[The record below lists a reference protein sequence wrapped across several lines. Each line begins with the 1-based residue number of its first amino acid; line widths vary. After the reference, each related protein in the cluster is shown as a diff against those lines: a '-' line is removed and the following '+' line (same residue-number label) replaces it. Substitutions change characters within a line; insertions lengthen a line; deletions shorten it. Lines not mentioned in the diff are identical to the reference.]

1 MKRFLAF
8 TLVLVMSVSLF
19 SACGSDSGNTG
30 AADTGS
36 ASGQTAVKDT
46 QGNTGEPTNL
56 KVWLRKQEIMQ
67 PFQEMVDKYQESNP
81 NVKITLER
89 PGGDKYYAT
98 IKVLFASG
106 DTPDIF
112 SITAGTVLKKYYESG
127 LVGDLTAENYNVL
140 DSAKASCTVD
150 GKVAALPMDLAGIG
164 VIYNKKVFS
173 DAGITDLPKTVTQLK
188 EVCDKLKAKGVS
200 PFGVAFKDT
209 WTLAQMF
216 SVGHTSTVDINQFV
230 TDMNAGKTSFKNEK
244 MDKVF
249 ETFDMIAANS
259 NEKPLDSDY
268 NNQCTL
274 FAQGK
279 VGMMVQGLWSLANV
293 TKIDPNIET
302 GMFALPLSENPDEA
316 RMMGDVDLIFCLYA
330 KSTHAD
336 ESKKFMKWLT
346 TTEATDMFR
355 DKCKLISTVNGA
367 TAPSSLGASAEDL
380 LKYFESNKVYRW
392 GFLEWPD
399 GYNLDMAT
407 VLQSYFA
414 KQTSKEDFYKFI
426 DKMWQ
431 DYINK

>member
-8 TLVLVMSVSLF
+8 TLVLMMSVGLF
-19 SACGSDSGNTG
+19 SACSKSSEKMDATG
-30 AADTGS
+30 TGTI
-36 ASGQTAVKDT
+36 SGQSATKGVQEKET
-46 QGNTGEPTNL
+46 EPANL

-67 PFQEMVDKYQESNP
+67 PFQEMLDKYKESNP
-81 NVKITLER
+81 DVTITLER

-98 IKVLFASG
+98 LKVLFASG

-164 VIYNKKVFS
+164 VIYNKKVFR

-188 EVCDKLKAKGVS
+188 DVCEKLKAKGVA

-209 WTLAQMF
+209 WTLSQLF
-216 SVGHTSTVDINQFV
+216 SIGHTSTVDINKFV
-230 TDMNAGKTSFKNEK
+230 TDMDAGQTSFNNPK

-249 ETFDMIAANS
+249 ETFDMISANS

-279 VGMMVQGLWSLANV
+279 AGMMVQGLWSLSNV
-293 TKIDPNIET
+293 TKINPDIET
-302 GMFALPLSENPDEA
+302 GMFALPVSENPDEA
-316 RMMGDVDLIFCLYA
+316 RMMGDVDLVFCLYA
-330 KSTHAD
+330 KSANMD

-355 DKCKLISTVNGA
+355 DKCKLISTVKGA

-392 GFLEWPD
+392 GYLEWPD

-414 KQTSKEDFYKFI
+414 KQLSKDNFFKAI
-426 DKMWQ
+426 DNMWQ
-431 DYINK
+431 EYIKK